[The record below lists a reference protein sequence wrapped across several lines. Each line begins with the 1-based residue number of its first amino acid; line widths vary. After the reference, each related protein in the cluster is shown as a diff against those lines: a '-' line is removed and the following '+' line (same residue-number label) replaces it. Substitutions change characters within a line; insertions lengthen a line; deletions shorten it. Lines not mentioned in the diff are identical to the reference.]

1 MGKRKA
7 QLKPTFLS
15 VLGELLI
22 TAGAIMMLFVVWQL
36 YVNDP
41 VVSAKQEAIS
51 QTYVKPTEPTKKPF
65 ATISNGLK
73 QGKVFGKLYI
83 PRFGKTYERLIGQG
97 TFQNVTLNKIGP
109 GHYVNSQWPG
119 EEGNF
124 AVAAHRT
131 SHGAPF
137 NKIDTLQQG
146 DLVFVQTND
155 FWFTYKYRQTAIV
168 APTEIGVI
176 GKVPSGLTGAVARGK
191 YMTLTSCHP
200 KWSNNQRIIVWL
212 ELIDQQVASQ
222 GKPYELVMLQR
233 NE

>member
-1 MGKRKA
+1 MGKRRA
-7 QLKPTFLS
+7 IRKPTVLS
-15 VLGELLI
+15 VIGELLI

-51 QTYVKPTEPTKKPF
+51 QSFVKPAQETQKPF
-65 ATISNGLK
+65 ATISKNLQ

-97 TFQNVTLNKIGP
+97 TFQKITLNKIGP

-119 EEGNF
+119 EIGNF
-124 AVAAHRT
+124 AVAGHRT

-155 FWFTYKYRQTAIV
+155 YWFTYKYRQTAIV
-168 APTEIGVI
+168 APSEIGVI
-176 GKVPSGLTGAVARGK
+176 GKVPTGLTGAVAGGK

-212 ELIDQQVASQ
+212 ELVDQQSTSL